1 MNKAELQKYKELLL
15 KKKESLSKDIKQIS
29 KEALSKSQRDATGE
43 LSGYTFH
50 MADVATDN
58 YDREFNLGLATQE
71 QKIVWEI
78 SEALGRIKDKSY
90 GSCLGCSKPIPK
102 RRLQA
107 MPETKFC
114 IACQSSSE
122 SNKKSSE

>member
-1 MNKAELQKYKELLL
+1 MNKAELQKYKDLLL

-29 KEALSKSQRDATGE
+29 KDALNKSQRDATGE

-71 QKIVWEI
+71 QKMLWEI
-78 SEALGRIKDKSY
+78 NEALGRIKDKSY
-90 GSCLGCSKPIPK
+90 GGCLGCNKPIPK
-102 RRLQA
+102 KRLQA

-114 IACQSSSE
+114 IACQSSTESKKTASE
-122 SNKKSSE
+122 